1 MIYSH
6 RHEDPDRVV
15 EKGLE
20 FWDEEIRAA
29 LVILSGVQNAILA
42 NLDGLCGLVTDET
55 DSNLDSAIYYLKELT
70 K

>member
-6 RHEDPDRVV
+6 HHEDPDRIV

-20 FWDEEIRAA
+20 KWDEEIRAA
-29 LVILSGVQNAILA
+29 LEILSRAQAAIID
-42 NLDGLCGLVTDET
+42 NLDRYCGLVTDET